1 MDFGEVLK
9 KAWKIIWKFKVL
21 WIFGILS
28 SCGQSGGG
36 SGGSSANSSAQ
47 YNGSDGANVFNGNL
61 PPFLQNIFN
70 SFERGFESG
79 AIWIWIIFGVLAL
92 ICLSFILS
100 FLFTA
105 ISSVGKIGLVRGTW
119 LADEGAEKL
128 RFGELL
134 QESFKY
140 FWRVFLFQVVLS
152 ILGFILVMLL
162 ILPIILLTVFTLGC
176 GLILLIPILIAVGWF
191 INVWKEQTIVA
202 IVGEDLSLMDG
213 VKRAWEVITT
223 NLVSYLVMAA
233 ILFIGSFIVGLIIAL
248 PIIFTIIPGA
258 LAIGVGLYNETTALV
273 GTGIALFAA
282 MCCLLVPLTILL
294 GGILQSYL
302 GAAWALTFR
311 RLTGK
316 LPAREN
322 VEP

>member
-36 SGGSSANSSAQ
+36 SGGGSANSGMR
-47 YNGSDGANVFNGNL
+47 YNGSDGGSNFGGSL
-61 PPFLQNIFN
+61 PPFLQDIFN
-70 SFERGFESG
+70 SFERGFDSG
-79 AIWIWIIFGVLAL
+79 TIWIWIVVGVIAL
-92 ICLSFILS
+92 ICLSFLFS
-100 FLFTA
+100 FLFMA

-128 RFGELL
+128 TFTELV
-134 QESFKY
+134 QESRKY
-140 FWRVFLFQVVLS
+140 FWRVFLFLFVLS
-152 ILGFILVMLL
+152 ILSFIMVMLL
-162 ILPIILLTVFTLGC
+162 ILPIILITVLTLGC
-176 GLILLIPILIAVGWF
+176 GLILLLPILIVIGWF
-191 INVWKEQTIVA
+191 VSVWKEQTIVA
-202 IVGEDLSLMDG
+202 IIGEDLGVMDG
-213 VKRAWEVITT
+213 VKRAWGVITT
-223 NLVSYLVMAA
+223 NLLSYLAMAA
-233 ILFIGSFIVGLIIAL
+233 ILFIGSFIVGIVIAL

-258 LAIGVGLYNETTALV
+258 LALGVGLYNETTALV
-273 GTGIALFAA
+273 GTGLALFAA

-294 GGILQSYL
+294 GGILQTYL

-322 VEP
+322 V